1 VQVLLVPYSPI
12 LVTKKE
18 FNTDT
23 GMMEISATVLEDSY
37 KEKLDLPT
45 VPA

>member
-1 VQVLLVPYSPI
+1 VLLVPYSAI
-12 LVTKKE
+12 QVTRKD

-23 GMMEISATVLEDSY
+23 GMMEISANVLADSY
-37 KEKLDLPT
+37 LEKLDLPT